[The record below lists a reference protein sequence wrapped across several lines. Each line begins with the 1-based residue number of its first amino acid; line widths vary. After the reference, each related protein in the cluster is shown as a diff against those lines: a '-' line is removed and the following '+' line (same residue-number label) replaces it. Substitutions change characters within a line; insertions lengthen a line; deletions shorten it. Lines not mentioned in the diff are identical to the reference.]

1 MNASQNPLE
10 VVNVE
15 NIVQLLSILNNTNGE
30 VVPSTLKYIEL
41 CITKCENVLIDDN
54 AIMYMNSLLEKYKG
68 KFDGTQ
74 FVLAEEIED
83 RAEDVKQS
91 LLAIYAFLEDTG
103 LFEGDD
109 EFWAGCKEEKC

>member
-1 MNASQNPLE
+1 
-10 VVNVE
+10 
-15 NIVQLLSILNNTNGE
+15 
-30 VVPSTLKYIEL
+30 
-41 CITKCENVLIDDN
+41 
-54 AIMYMNSLLEKYKG
+54 MYMNSLLEKYKG